1 MANIKY
7 TKEILSKIVKES
19 TSIRQVLSKLNLKK
33 AGGNYKNIKAR
44 LDQFELDY
52 SHFTGRIWNKG
63 KTWSKPSVNLNDRL
77 IENSNYSSG
86 LPYSTSQLKNRL
98 FKEGFKEMECENCKL
113 TKWLGKPISLEL
125 HHINGV
131 NNDNR
136 IENLQIL
143 CPNCH
148 SYTKNYRGKNMNAQK
163 ETFEVEP
170 VKFGED
176 LTANTEPSLDIGRCR
191 NLTART

>member
-19 TSIRQVLSKLNLKK
+19 TSIRQVLSKLNLKE

-86 LPYSTSQLKNRL
+86 LPYSTFKLKNRL

-148 SYTKNYRGKNMNAQK
+148 SYTENYRGKNMSAQK

-170 VKFGED
+170 VKFGEG
-176 LTANTEPSLDIGRCR
+176 LTANPEPSCSITEGVE
-191 NLTART
+191 T